1 MVALPG
7 SVEHPS
13 MRLFQPAPEVRYESM
28 SHTVAESDDD
38 GQMVT
43 GDAALR
49 LEALLKWLLADGHIT
64 AQGARQ
70 IRKIIKP

>member
-1 MVALPG
+1 MND
-7 SVEHPS
+7 
-13 MRLFQPAPEVRYESM
+13 
-28 SHTVAESDDD
+28 TVAGSDDD
-38 GQMVT
+38 SQMVT

-49 LEALLKWLLADGHIT
+49 LEALLRWLLEDGHIT